1 MDSRSLSL
9 WAALG
14 LLSLSPGVM
23 AEEDSQA
30 PDLALLEFLGSWE
43 DTDGE
48 WIDPLQMLDALEAE
62 QEGKEGAPAQ
72 PLEAKDT
79 EVENHD

>member
-1 MDSRSLSL
+1 MDSRCLSL
-9 WAALG
+9 LGVLG

-23 AEEDSQA
+23 AEEDTQA

-43 DTDGE
+43 DADGE

-62 QEGKEGAPAQ
+62 GTSAMPA
-72 PLEAKDT
+72 EVKDT
-79 EVENHD
+79 GVGNDD